1 VSGTGASAIL
11 SFAIGL
17 ERWINATLVDEVAS
31 YASTRF
37 VVAALCTAAGATL
50 LVVDAIKQRRV
61 RRQRPTLRA

>member
-50 LVVDAIKQRRV
+50 IVIDAIKQRRV

>member
-1 VSGTGASAIL
+1 VSGTAAVAIL
-11 SFAIGL
+11 SLTIGF

-50 LVVDAIKQRRV
+50 LVVDAIRQRRV
-61 RRQRPTLRA
+61 RRRGPTLRA

>member
-1 VSGTGASAIL
+1 ML
-11 SFAIGL
+11 SLAIGF

-31 YASTRF
+31 YSSTRF